1 MRVSARAFC
10 RRHAS
15 ARVAD
20 SPAYIRLP
28 RCFAL
33 ALAVCLT
40 HCTLDSTPAL
50 PKSGANAVSDDAP
63 PDAAGRGPT
72 SGTPLNSA
80 DAGVKRDASRINTG
94 QEPPESS
101 GSDQKDAG
109 TDGSA
114 PELTNPPSTTL
125 EADASTQSTEPPQPT
140 EPTEPA
146 QPTEPTTPD
155 TMTPPTTTVPA
166 ECTRDALRTNANAY
180 LQAMMAGDP
189 RPLRL
194 HNSVRYTE
202 NGQNQQLGAGVW
214 RRGVQVDFSRH
225 VLDETRCS
233 SITQAVLS
241 SLAGS
246 VVFGVRLLYRD
257 GELLEVEAHVVPET
271 LARIDVN
278 MIVPIGNDLF
288 VEPVVEERR
297 MSREQLE
304 AYAERYFDAAV
315 NRGEVPPST
324 PDCRRRQNGV
334 PLGGGMC
341 NIPPGNMRFE
351 QRRYP
356 VLDVEVGVITASV
369 IFDEHVGFY
378 LIKMAGDMLQS
389 IEVVGGATSA
399 SSGW

>member
-1 MRVSARAFC
+1 VRVSAKAFC
-10 RRHAS
+10 RRRHAS
-15 ARVAD
+15 ARVAG
-20 SPAYIRLP
+20 STAYIRLP
-28 RCFAL
+28 QCFAL
-33 ALAVCLT
+33 ALAVCST

-50 PKSGANAVSDDAP
+50 PKSSANAVSDDAQ

-72 SGTPLNSA
+72 SGTPRNSA
-80 DAGVKRDASRINTG
+80 DAGGKRDASRINTG
-94 QEPPESS
+94 QEPPESA
-101 GSDQKDAG
+101 GSDEKDAG
-109 TDGSA
+109 TDASA
-114 PELTNPPSTTL
+114 QEMTDTPSTPP
-125 EADASTQSTEPPQPT
+125 DAGTSTQPT
-140 EPTEPA
+140 E
-146 QPTEPTTPD
+146 PTEPTTPD
-155 TMTPPTTTVPA
+155 TMTPPMMTVPA

-180 LQAMMAGDP
+180 LEAMMAGDP
-189 RPLRL
+189 SPLRL
-194 HNSVRYTE
+194 HASVRYTE

-214 RRGVQVDFSRH
+214 RRGVEVDFSRH

-241 SLAGS
+241 SLTGS

-271 LARIDVN
+271 LARIDVD
-278 MIVPIGNDLF
+278 MIVPIGNDRF

-315 NRGEVPPST
+315 SGGEVPPST

-334 PLGGGMC
+334 PLGNGMC
-341 NIPPGNMRFE
+341 NVPPGTMRFE

-356 VLDVEVGVITASV
+356 VLDVEAGVITASV
-369 IFDEHVGFY
+369 IYDGHLGLY
-378 LIKMAGDMLQS
+378 LIKMAGDTVQS
-389 IEVVGGATSA
+389 IEIVGGATSA